1 PLALAPFLS
10 LSCPCVCSTLV
21 LVLFSRLF
29 LSSQRRSRAVP
40 STSFAI
46 LLQARLHR
54 PASASSTSRSVHQHS
69 VKSVRRRGLHPAIT
83 WVGYAQSSS
92 FGTRTN
98 EVNSVLGFKG
108 TVMAEGPHVR
118 YSKLSSY
125 HDEEEEEMI
134 DPPSFVRNTAHEDLR
149 YAFELPKEV
158 PWKSIALALFLL
170 AFGTLF
176 LILAHFLYS
185 EHMEGEMEQVYGFL
199 ILGVLLF
206 LPGFYETRIA
216 YYSWRG
222 AKGYRFSQIPAY

>member
-1 PLALAPFLS
+1 
-10 LSCPCVCSTLV
+10 
-21 LVLFSRLF
+21 
-29 LSSQRRSRAVP
+29 
-40 STSFAI
+40 
-46 LLQARLHR
+46 
-54 PASASSTSRSVHQHS
+54 
-69 VKSVRRRGLHPAIT
+69 
-83 WVGYAQSSS
+83 
-92 FGTRTN
+92 
-98 EVNSVLGFKG
+98 
-108 TVMAEGPHVR
+108 MAEGPHVR

-125 HDEEEEEMI
+125 RDEEEEEEMI

-158 PWKSIALALFLL
+158 PWKSIVLALFLL